1 MTGEAS
7 RAVHTPTATPI
18 RYRPAP
24 RPPVRSTRPR
34 RRLSRTL
41 LALTVAGQL
50 VARTIV
56 RKALQVPGTD
66 PWRRSSPSGP

>member
-1 MTGEAS
+1 MTGERA
-7 RAVHTPTATPI
+7 AVHTPTATPI

-41 LALTVAGQL
+41 LALTVTGQL
-50 VARTIV
+50 AAGTVIGE
-56 RKALQVPGTD
+56 ALQVPGND
-66 PWRRSSPSGP
+66 PVAAKPRRVGS